1 MTTPPPPSS
10 AGASLRQSSARRRL
24 TNRLMLGV
32 CIACAVAVLAPLVA
46 ILFYVVTQGARALS
60 PDFFTHLPTPSGEP
74 GGGMANALVGSLI
87 LMALACAVG
96 LPIGVGSGI
105 WLAEYGRHQRLG
117 DAVRFVGDVLAGL
130 PSIVA
135 GLVAYGLLVATLGR
149 FSALSGGV
157 ALGLLMFPTVMRT
170 TEAVLLLVPQ
180 DLRDGALALGARRW
194 QAVIGV
200 VIPAAAG
207 GIATGVILGIA
218 RVAGETAPLLFT
230 AFGSEFWQ
238 SGVDQPVAALPLMIF
253 TYATSPYSDWRTQ
266 AWAAALVLVGL
277 VLLLNLLARFLA
289 RRYGGGIV
297 RE

>member
-1 MTTPPPPSS
+1 
-10 AGASLRQSSARRRL
+10 LRQSSARRRL

-194 QAVIGV
+194 QAMIGV

>member
-1 MTTPPPPSS
+1 
-10 AGASLRQSSARRRL
+10 
-24 TNRLMLGV
+24 MLGV

>member
-1 MTTPPPPSS
+1 M
-10 AGASLRQSSARRRL
+10 RQSSARRRL

>member
-1 MTTPPPPSS
+1 M
-10 AGASLRQSSARRRL
+10 RQSSARRRL

-194 QAVIGV
+194 QAMIGV

>member
-1 MTTPPPPSS
+1 
-10 AGASLRQSSARRRL
+10 LRQSSARRRL